1 MKFIEVEDDLY
12 RYIASQTESI
22 GESASAIL
30 RRLLGLPPVGEI
42 KLESALNAN
51 VAKASTIMTAN
62 IVAENIVASKK
73 MVASMIASPVV
84 AAIKDQLSEV
94 KQELTQESAV
104 VSADFSDLV
113 QHSQVQEQKASIGRF
128 LMILSLLYGQQPQQ
142 FANVLKVSG
151 RDRVYFAKDQQ
162 TLLASGASS
171 KPKQIANTPYWVV
184 TNSNN
189 GMKCRIL
196 KKALLAMA
204 CPNDIADQIIEQI

>member
-196 KKALLAMA
+196 KKASLAMA

>member
-113 QHSQVQEQKASIGRF
+113 LHSQVQEQKASIGRF